1 MRLRE
6 IRKSRNIS
14 QTKLA
19 IDLNTTQNTISR
31 GENGLREPGIEE
43 LIRIADYF
51 NVSLDYLL
59 GRADKWKRIV
69 HYKRW
74 VNTNV
79 S

>member
-6 IRKSRNIS
+6 IRKSRNVS

-31 GENGLREPGIEE
+31 WENGLREPGIEE

-51 NVSLDYLL
+51 GVTLDYLL
-59 GRADKWKRIV
+59 GRADE
-69 HYKRW
+69 
-74 VNTNV
+74 
-79 S
+79 

>member
-31 GENGLREPGIEE
+31 WENGLREPGIEE
-43 LIRIADYF
+43 LISSPTSF
-51 NVSLDYLL
+51 E
-59 GRADKWKRIV
+59 KEE
-69 HYKRW
+69 RW
-74 VNTNV
+74 RKTSFFVV
-79 S
+79 

>member
-31 GENGLREPGIEE
+31 WENGLREPGIEE

-59 GRADKWKRIV
+59 ERADK
-69 HYKRW
+69 
-74 VNTNV
+74 
-79 S
+79 